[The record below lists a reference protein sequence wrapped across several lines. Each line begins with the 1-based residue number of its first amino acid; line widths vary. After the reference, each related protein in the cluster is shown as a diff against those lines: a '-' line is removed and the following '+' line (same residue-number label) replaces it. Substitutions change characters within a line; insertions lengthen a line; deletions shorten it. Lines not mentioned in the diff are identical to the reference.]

1 MLLLWLNLICSL
13 LLTGLIWTI
22 QVVHYPLFIK
32 VEKMNFIDYL
42 KSHQIRISIIV
53 IPLMIIELIAAILL
67 GVYPT
72 SSSVV
77 ICYMTLLLTII
88 IWISTFLL
96 QVPLHQ
102 RLLNGYNKTAINKLV
117 KTNWIRTIA
126 WTVKSILLV
135 YIFIY

>member
-1 MLLLWLNLICSL
+1 
-13 LLTGLIWTI
+13 
-22 QVVHYPLFIK
+22 
-32 VEKMNFIDYL
+32 MNFIDYL